1 MASSTALLLHTTHLH
16 TYHHF
21 ARTMSCSQCN
31 HSPCKAH
38 LYKEALESELI
49 SLSESP
55 VDNSKKRNHLY
66 SCFVFSEHGRLG
78 RRHRIRIP
86 ECVVSFIRSICP
98 DENNQYTGHRDID
111 DDDNT
116 ADDGGMS
123 MNDSFASVLP
133 DDVLGP
139 INFNR
144 GERVKVCVSFENEI
158 FPIEY
163 VRDFVNHSPVEG
175 WQVTFAGEHFTNA
188 TMICSSIET
197 WREIYVYCL
206 MNDNE
211 YTQIVHHKI

>member
-1 MASSTALLLHTTHLH
+1 MLCSS
-16 TYHHF
+16 
-21 ARTMSCSQCN
+21 CN
-31 HSPCKAH
+31 HSPCKAS
-38 LYKEALESELI
+38 LYKEALEGELI
-49 SLSESP
+49 ALSDSL
-55 VDNSKKRNHLY
+55 DNSKKRNHLY

-111 DDDNT
+111 DDDNM
-116 ADDGGMS
+116 ADNGGTGATS
-123 MNDSFASVLP
+123 MNDSFESVLP

-139 INFNR
+139 IHFDR
-144 GERVKVCVSFENEI
+144 GERAKVCVSFENEK
-158 FPIEY
+158 FPISY
-163 VRDFVNHSPVEG
+163 VRDFVNQSPVEG